1 MEARWAVSCDR
12 ERQLISLAVDGQLSE
27 FERVLL
33 AAHLGRCAR
42 CRAFQAELRAVTSV
56 LREAP
61 PVPLET
67 PVSIASRPRFGTARM
82 RRLPALSAAAAIAAA
97 FLGVVSLP
105 ERAPVDRQ
113 YERALVAAPLAS
125 SSSATDLLIELRRTN
140 LAEGKQAVLPEVP
153 GGIGAVKPPLPASPG

>member
-1 MEARWAVSCDR
+1 VSCDR

-33 AAHLGRCAR
+33 GAHLGRCAR
-42 CRAFQAELRAVTSV
+42 CRAFEADVRAATTALRD
-56 LREAP
+56 AP
-61 PVPLET
+61 PVPLEM
-67 PVSIASRPRFGTARM
+67 PVSIAPRIRFGTTRM

-97 FLGVVSLP
+97 FLGVASLAD
-105 ERAPVDRQ
+105 RAPVDRQ

-125 SSSATDLLIELRRTN
+125 RASATDLLIELRRTN
-140 LAEGKQAVLPEVP
+140 LAARKQPMLPEVP